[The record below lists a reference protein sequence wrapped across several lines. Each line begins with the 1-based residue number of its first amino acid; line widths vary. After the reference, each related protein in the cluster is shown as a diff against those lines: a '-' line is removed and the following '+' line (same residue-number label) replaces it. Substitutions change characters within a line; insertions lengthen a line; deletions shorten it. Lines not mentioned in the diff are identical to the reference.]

1 MQAYGALDHELPA
14 MEHTRTGVGELT
26 GGKQAEMGRWV
37 APDLIEGERSK
48 AACWSVNG

>member
-1 MQAYGALDHELPA
+1 MQAYDALDHELPA

-26 GGKQAEMGRWV
+26 GGKQVEMGRWV
-37 APDLIEGERSK
+37 APDLIEGARSK